1 MPPPWDRLWVC
12 SLQEALL
19 LPSAQPD
26 VQQRL
31 WVCKLSSIPMIPS
44 NHPTQAL
51 ESHTDFGEYM
61 KDLKGGVGV
70 CVCVGCVCVC
80 VCVCMSVCVCET
92 M

>member
-61 KDLKGGVGV
+61 KDLKGGVGGWGYV
-70 CVCVGCVCVC
+70 CVSVYVCVY
-80 VCVCMSVCVCET
+80 VCET
-92 M
+92 V